1 MEQEVSNACRS
12 AIPAICRR
20 HIGDYLGL
28 TLETASR
35 ALSQLSDR
43 GILVFSSA
51 RQIVLHDR
59 QRLADMEA

>member
-1 MEQEVSNACRS
+1 MPV
-12 AIPAICRR
+12 RR
-20 HIGDYLGL
+20 DIGDYLGP
-28 TLETASR
+28 TVETASR

-59 QRLADMEA
+59 QRVADVDA

>member
-1 MEQEVSNACRS
+1 MRAD
-12 AIPAICRR
+12 PPR
-20 HIGDYLGL
+20 HHDYLGP
-28 TLETASR
+28 TPETASR

-59 QRLADMEA
+59 QRVADMDA